1 MSRENSVI
9 SGNSVIRQTEIY
21 RKRMVRLKI
30 DLKREIKEKIKDRM
44 GTRPLK
50 NIPFSPFFAQTRM
63 TVTKLDV
70 FKGLD
75 YSALYQGNTIGPM
88 SLSQI
93 YSVRQVDYKAL

>member
-30 DLKREIKEKIKDRM
+30 DLKREIKEKIKDVI

-50 NIPFSPFFAQTRM
+50 NILFAPIFCS
-63 TVTKLDV
+63 DP
-70 FKGLD
+70 D
-75 YSALYQGNTIGPM
+75 YSNKIERFQG
-88 SLSQI
+88 SRL
-93 YSVRQVDYKAL
+93 